1 MGSCIIVCTFVSFYA
16 ISVLVTR
23 GDKSNDDNHK
33 YELMEKKLH
42 KLHQLLKK
50 QNAYSSKPM
59 IRKENSMI
67 TPANPGDCVPR
78 FPLLTGE
85 HVHQLLKL
93 WFIANC
99 PADIPKAKTCK
110 FASIGQFFLNH
121 AIKHDMTLLTVQI
134 GAMDGKS
141 NDPMYEMFVS
151 KKNWWLESHSRDMV
165 KFQTL
170 QNWLPVLLEPVPDNF
185 RALVG
190 TYKDISEKHDL
201 PCAIPMNAAV
211 SYSGGSTE
219 CAFCRFNLDPDAP
232 EFCTKRAD
240 WMKTQIGTLDCEYS
254 RKFFGNRTFD
264 ACILKDPLPCAPI
277 GAHLKDKAP
286 FLTDHS
292 AVAMVQIDVE
302 AYEYILIPGLV
313 KELKPLPPV
322 IHFEHKVMKEL
333 DRKQPLASGEN
344 RMNITVDALTEAGY
358 QLYEEGE
365 DTLAFLIPS
374 REKLFPR

>member
-211 SYSGGSTE
+211 SYFGKCNSCMNS
-219 CAFCRFNLDPDAP
+219 
-232 EFCTKRAD
+232 
-240 WMKTQIGTLDCEYS
+240 QIS
-254 RKFFGNRTFD
+254 
-264 ACILKDPLPCAPI
+264 
-277 GAHLKDKAP
+277 
-286 FLTDHS
+286 
-292 AVAMVQIDVE
+292 
-302 AYEYILIPGLV
+302 
-313 KELKPLPPV
+313 
-322 IHFEHKVMKEL
+322 
-333 DRKQPLASGEN
+333 
-344 RMNITVDALTEAGY
+344 
-358 QLYEEGE
+358 
-365 DTLAFLIPS
+365 
-374 REKLFPR
+374 